1 MGKEKRKRC
10 PDFSE
15 VETLTL
21 VEFVATHK
29 ALLFGTGGKGCSKE
43 EKMKERNWKKAAA
56 VLQTVGGPVR
66 EWTMVRKKWRDL
78 ASKAKAYK
86 APKTGGGPPVMEDPL
101 YEKVLGVLAK
111 EVVCGILSEDDMA
124 SSQETICS
132 DESEYASKPTPSVP
146 SPVEPLQPQMSFQT
160 RPAAVRQCQI
170 QEELLAIQRAKLAAK
185 KEQTIVLRS
194 ILDVLHEICKDKSA
208 CLVDMLNNMQD
219 I

>member
-1 MGKEKRKRC
+1 NIPLQDKLKRC

-29 ALLFGTGGKGCSKE
+29 ALLFGTGGKGSSKE

-78 ASKAKAYK
+78 AFKAKAYK
-86 APKTGGGPPVMEDPL
+86 APKTGGGPPVLEDPL
-101 YEKVLGVLAK
+101 YEKVLGH
-111 EVVCGILSEDDMA
+111 SF
-124 SSQETICS
+124 QETIYS
-132 DESEYASKPTPSVP
+132 DESEYASKPTPSVS

-219 I
+219 T